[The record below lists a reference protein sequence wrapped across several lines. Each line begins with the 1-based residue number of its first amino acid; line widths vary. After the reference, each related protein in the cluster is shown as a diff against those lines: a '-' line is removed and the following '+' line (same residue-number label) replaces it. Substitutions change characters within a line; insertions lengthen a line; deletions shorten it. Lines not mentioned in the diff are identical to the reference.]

1 MSVRELVVLGTA
13 SQVPT
18 VQRAH
23 HAALLRWDEQALLI
37 DPGEGA
43 QRQLAFAELTVT
55 PIRRILVSHAH
66 GDHCLGLP
74 GILQRLAL
82 DRVTHPVDVHFPA
95 AAQPYLE
102 RLRHAAAYD
111 DVCDVRL
118 HPEQPGTVVGDGPLR
133 IVARA
138 LSHRIPT
145 LGWRLEEPPG
155 RTLLPSR
162 LDAAGI
168 HGSDRAR
175 LLRDG
180 ALTRDGRTFHLEDL
194 SVPRPGQSVAVVM
207 DTRWCDAALEL
218 AADVDLLLVEATFLA
233 SERHLAEVAGHLTAG
248 QAARL
253 GREAGA
259 RQVVL
264 THVSQRYPEL
274 DGHLAEARREAPELQ
289 LAVARDLDR
298 FTLPP
303 RRRLPEAVTPEAVAP
318 EAVAPEVTAATGRA
332 RDRPRA
338 RPGRRPADN
347 RATPP
352 A

>member
-23 HAALLRWDEQALLI
+23 HAALLRWDDQAVLL

-43 QRQLAFAELTVT
+43 QRQLAFAGLSVA
-55 PIRRILVSHAH
+55 PIRRILISHAH

-95 AAQPYLE
+95 AALPYVE

-111 DVCDVRL
+111 DDCDIRL
-118 HPEQPGTVVGDGPLR
+118 HPEEPGPVIADGPLR

-155 RTLLPSR
+155 RTLLPAR

-180 ALTRDGRTFHLEDL
+180 ALTHDGRTYHLEDL
-194 SVPRPGQSVAVVM
+194 SIPRPGQSVAVVM
-207 DTRWCDAALEL
+207 DTRWCDAALDL
-218 AADVDLLLVEATFLA
+218 AADVDLLLVEATFLTT
-233 SERHLAEVAGHLTAG
+233 ERHLAEVAGHLTAG

-253 GREAGA
+253 GRDAGA
-259 RQVVL
+259 KRVVL
-264 THVSQRYPEL
+264 THLSQRYPEL
-274 DGHLAEARREAPELQ
+274 DGHLAEARREAPDLDV
-289 LAVARDLDR
+289 AVARDLDR
-298 FTLPP
+298 FALPP
-303 RRRLPEAVTPEAVAP
+303 RRHQLEAGREADRGD
-318 EAVAPEVTAATGRA
+318 GRG
-332 RDRPRA
+332 D
-338 RPGRRPADN
+338 
-347 RATPP
+347 
-352 A
+352 

>member
-1 MSVRELVVLGTA
+1 VSVRELVVLGTA

-18 VQRAH
+18 PQRAH
-23 HAALLRWDEQALLI
+23 HAALLRWDDQALLL

-43 QRQLAFAELTVT
+43 QRQLALAHLTVT
-55 PIRRILVSHAH
+55 PIRRVFISHAH

-82 DRVTHPVDVHFPA
+82 DRVAHPVDVHFPTA
-95 AAQPYLE
+95 AEPYIQ

-111 DVCDVRL
+111 DVATVRL
-118 HPEQPGTVVGDGPLR
+118 HPEEAGTVVVDGPLR
-133 IVARA
+133 VTARA

-145 LGWRLEEPPG
+145 LGWRFDEPPG
-155 RTLLPSR
+155 RTLLPAR

-180 ALTRDGRTFHLEDL
+180 ALTRDGRTVHLEDV
-194 SVPRPGQSVAVVM
+194 SVPRRGQSVAVVM
-207 DTRWCDAALEL
+207 DTRWCDTALEL

-233 SERHLAEVAGHLTAG
+233 AERHLAEVAGHLTAG

-264 THVSQRYPEL
+264 THFSQRYPETA
-274 DGHLAEARREAPELQ
+274 GHLAEARREAPDLDV
-289 LAVARDLDR
+289 AVARDLDR
-298 FTLPP
+298 FALPP
-303 RRRLPEAVTPEAVAP
+303 RRGPVLT
-318 EAVAPEVTAATGRA
+318 
-332 RDRPRA
+332 
-338 RPGRRPADN
+338 
-347 RATPP
+347 
-352 A
+352 

>member
-1 MSVRELVVLGTA
+1 VSVRELVVLGTA

-18 VQRAH
+18 PERAH
-23 HAALLRWDEQALLI
+23 HAALLRWDEQALLL

-43 QRQLAFAELTVT
+43 QRQLAFAHLTVT
-55 PIRRILVSHAH
+55 PIRRVLITHAH

-82 DRVTHPVDVHFPA
+82 DRVAHPVDVHFPA
-95 AAQPYLE
+95 AAQPYIE

-111 DVCDVRL
+111 DVTPVRL
-118 HPEQPGTVVGDGPLR
+118 HPEQPGPVVADGPLR
-133 IVARA
+133 VTAHA

-145 LGWRLEEPPG
+145 LGWRLDEPHG
-155 RTLLPSR
+155 RTLLPAR

-180 ALTRDGRTFHLEDL
+180 ALTRDGRTVHLDDV
-194 SVPRPGQSVAVVM
+194 SVPRRGQSVAIVM

-218 AADVDLLLVEATFLA
+218 ADGVDLLLVEATFLA
-233 SERHLAEVAGHLTAG
+233 TERHLAEVAGHLTAG

-259 RQVVL
+259 SKVVL
-264 THVSQRYPEL
+264 THLSQRYP
-274 DGHLAEARREAPELQ
+274 DPAGHLAEARREAPDLDVV
-289 LAVARDLDR
+289 VARDLDR
-298 FTLPP
+298 FPLPP
-303 RRRLPEAVTPEAVAP
+303 RRAPLP
-318 EAVAPEVTAATGRA
+318 G
-332 RDRPRA
+332 
-338 RPGRRPADN
+338 
-347 RATPP
+347 
-352 A
+352 

>member
-1 MSVRELVVLGTA
+1 VSVRELVVLGTA

-23 HAALLRWDEQALLI
+23 HAALLRWDDQALLL

-43 QRQLAFAELTVT
+43 QRQLAFAGLTVS
-55 PIRRILVSHAH
+55 PIRRIFVSHAH

-74 GILQRLAL
+74 GVLQRLAL
-82 DRVTHPVDVHFPA
+82 DRVTHPVDVHFPT

-111 DVCDVRL
+111 DPTDVRL
-118 HPEQPGTVVGDGPLR
+118 HPEEPGTVVAEGPLR
-133 IVARA
+133 VTARA

-145 LGWRLEEPPG
+145 LGWRFEEPSG
-155 RTLLPSR
+155 RTLLPAR

-180 ALTRDGRTFHLEDL
+180 TLARDGRTYHLEDL
-194 SVPRPGQSVAVVM
+194 SVPRPGQSVAFVM

-259 RQVVL
+259 GQVVL
-264 THVSQRYPEL
+264 THFSQRYPDL
-274 DGHLAEARREAPELQ
+274 DGHLAEARREAPDLDV
-289 LAVARDLDR
+289 AVARDLER
-298 FTLPP
+298 FALP
-303 RRRLPEAVTPEAVAP
+303 RRRHL
-318 EAVAPEVTAATGRA
+318 TAT
-332 RDRPRA
+332 
-338 RPGRRPADN
+338 
-347 RATPP
+347 
-352 A
+352 